1 MPPISND
8 WLAPLKPEFSKP
20 YYAKLYK
27 TINEEYHTHEIYPP
41 ADDIFNAFAFTPLSK
56 VKAVILGQ
64 DPYHEPGT
72 GSRACVSLF
81 SHRYRFHPLL
91 SIFIRNFTK
100 TVAATFQTMDASPN
114 GQTRAYCCSTPCS
127 PCVLTR
133 QTPTM
138 GIGWEEFTDASDP
151 YLK

>member
-56 VKAVILGQ
+56 VKRRHPRAATPTMNRDRL
-64 DPYHEPGT
+64 T
-72 GSRACVSLF
+72 ACVSLF
-81 SHRYRFHPLL
+81 GHRYRFHPLL

-100 TVAATFQTMDASPN
+100 TVAATFQTMDASPS
-114 GQTRAYCCSTPCS
+114 GQTRVYCCSTPCS

-133 QTPTM
+133 QTPTRELAGRNSPM
-138 GIGWEEFTDASDP
+138 QRSVS
-151 YLK
+151 